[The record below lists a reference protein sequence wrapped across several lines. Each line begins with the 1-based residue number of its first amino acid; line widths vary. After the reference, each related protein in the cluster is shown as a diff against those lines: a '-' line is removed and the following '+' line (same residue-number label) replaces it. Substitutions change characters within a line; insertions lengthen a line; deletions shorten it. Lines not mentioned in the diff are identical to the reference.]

1 VVTPLRTTVVMKTD
15 ISGSTA
21 RFRELL
27 ASDLQLLLGEH
38 RGFLDDHAVRQGG
51 RIIKPAGDGFWLEFP
66 SVTAAAKAAIDM
78 QEALRLAQPGRGDDR
93 LAIRIVIAL
102 GDVGVQDNDFIGD
115 VFALATRIEAITPR
129 DEIYLSA
136 AASLALTSAEIQT
149 APVGDFAFKG
159 YANPM
164 PIFRI
169 EQRHRTRVIANAL
182 IMFLDLHGFG
192 RLMDTEPASAA
203 VERLL
208 DTLDLV
214 THGAAREFGGTVR
227 FSVGDSYC
235 LTFAEAAQA
244 MACAET
250 MCRNWDARTNEDKSG
265 CTVSI
270 GLHRGTLYMFRS
282 FLYGRDTWIASQL
295 QGSSARL
302 LAQNENG
309 VFVSGV
315 VRAALADTPWHSRL
329 RPVALQPAP
338 PALASIDVYR
348 LAWAAT

>member
-1 VVTPLRTTVVMKTD
+1 MTPLRTTVVMKTD

-27 ASDLQLLLGEH
+27 AADLQQLLGEH
-38 RGFLDDHAVRQGG
+38 RSFLAGHADRHGG
-51 RIIKPAGDGFWLEFP
+51 RILKPAGDGFWLEFS
-66 SVTAAAKAAIDM
+66 SVTAAAKAGIDM
-78 QEALRLAQPGRGDDR
+78 QEALRLTQLGRGDDR

-136 AASLALTSAEIQT
+136 AARLALTSAEIQT

-159 YANPM
+159 YADPM

-169 EQRHRTRVIANAL
+169 EQRHRTHVITDTL

-192 RLMDTEPASAA
+192 RLMDTEPVGAA

-208 DTLDLV
+208 DALDLV
-214 THGAAREFGGTVR
+214 TQGAAREFGGTVR

-235 LTFAEAAQA
+235 LTFAEAVQA
-244 MACAET
+244 MACAES
-250 MCRNWDARTNEDKSG
+250 MCRNWDARPDADKFG

-270 GLHRGTLYMFRS
+270 GLHRGTLYIFRS

-302 LAQNENG
+302 LAENENG
-309 VFVSGV
+309 VFVTGV
-315 VRAALADTPWHSRL
+315 VRAALFNTLWHGRL
-329 RPVALQPAP
+329 KPVALVPTP
-338 PALASIDVYR
+338 TPLASIDVYR
-348 LAWAAT
+348 LSWAAT